1 MSKELKMEVFA
12 SKEPVKSVKLHV
24 YEFHTSELYENK
36 YRLIRSAVW
45 KMRNVNACGVF
56 EDGSYIYTTEKISEE
71 IPNATF
77 RLTYLGEQELNV
89 LDHKKVYSELIKHWI
104 TQKLRTVKIQK
115 NSKEYYKYACRSNV
129 TSRWIQ
135 TEKGFQTFY
144 SGNRQISLE
153 RKYNFTVK
161 ILDDGKAYLKIDT
174 SSVFSSNQT
183 VYDYITQGMNP
194 IGMEVKNEWGK
205 NNQTGILTE
214 ICDYTVVNKIDF
226 ADSLKAY
233 YTDMKKEGYRVENLP
248 DQTPVVRVELQVGK
262 IYPYY
267 PQALKPVLTR
277 EKVGQID
284 ARFSMAIEKY
294 IKRDMITRIELD
306 KDFIQDIGSIAQLGD
321 LEFENDMCNVKE
333 LGYLKGK
340 VESPALTCGQGK
352 RLRCGE
358 EFKVFNYGFYQKPDE
373 KIKIGYIYPKN
384 TVDLIKAVV
393 NGICEF
399 AAYGKYQGEKDAY
412 IIPGLLDI
420 QMKPMIKE
428 EYELGDITDYKRA
441 AQRLRKVEG
450 IDIVIGIVP
459 DGMDEDGPYNPF
471 KTIWAE
477 ANIPSQMISMKTAQL
492 FYRGKREGNKSKYYL
507 HNIVLGILGKTG
519 GIPWVIKEMPGNV
532 DCFVGLDVATLEK
545 GIHYPACSVVF
556 DKSGRL
562 LGLTHGA
569 APIIKNFKDANEE
582 LSFISEE
589 IKKLKDNG
597 VALNDICV
605 VARTKSLLDD
615 YVRQLKGEGINTFVI
630 KRNKN
635 DDRGLM
641 GVRVATMHR
650 VKGLEFKYVFVVAVN
665 NRIVPL
671 PAAINHT
678 DTISEA
684 ESITSEK
691 CLLYVSL
698 TRAQK
703 GAYITSYGKKSEFL
717 K

>member
-45 KMRNVNACGVF
+45 KMRNVNAYGVF

-214 ICDYTVVNKIDF
+214 ICDYTVVDKIDF

-306 KDFIQDIGSIAQLGD
+306 KDFIRDIGSIAQLGD

-399 AAYGKYQGEKDAY
+399 AAYGKYQGEKDA
-412 IIPGLLDI
+412 
-420 QMKPMIKE
+420 
-428 EYELGDITDYKRA
+428 
-441 AQRLRKVEG
+441 
-450 IDIVIGIVP
+450 
-459 DGMDEDGPYNPF
+459 
-471 KTIWAE
+471 
-477 ANIPSQMISMKTAQL
+477 
-492 FYRGKREGNKSKYYL
+492 
-507 HNIVLGILGKTG
+507 
-519 GIPWVIKEMPGNV
+519 
-532 DCFVGLDVATLEK
+532 
-545 GIHYPACSVVF
+545 
-556 DKSGRL
+556 
-562 LGLTHGA
+562 
-569 APIIKNFKDANEE
+569 
-582 LSFISEE
+582 
-589 IKKLKDNG
+589 
-597 VALNDICV
+597 
-605 VARTKSLLDD
+605 
-615 YVRQLKGEGINTFVI
+615 
-630 KRNKN
+630 
-635 DDRGLM
+635 
-641 GVRVATMHR
+641 
-650 VKGLEFKYVFVVAVN
+650 
-665 NRIVPL
+665 
-671 PAAINHT
+671 
-678 DTISEA
+678 
-684 ESITSEK
+684 
-691 CLLYVSL
+691 
-698 TRAQK
+698 
-703 GAYITSYGKKSEFL
+703 
-717 K
+717 

>member
-12 SKEPVKSVKLHV
+12 SKEPVKSVRLHV

-36 YRLIRSAVW
+36 YRLIRSAAW
-45 KMRNVNACGVF
+45 KVRNVNACGVF

-71 IPNATF
+71 ILNATF

-89 LDHKKVYSELIKHWI
+89 LHYKKVYSELIKHWI

-135 TEKGFQTFY
+135 TEQGFQTFY

-161 ILDDGKAYLKIDT
+161 ILEDGKAYLKIDT

-194 IGMEVKNEWGK
+194 VGMEVKNEWGK

-214 ICDYTVVNKIDF
+214 ICNYTVIDKIDF

-233 YTDMKKEGYRVENLP
+233 YTDVKKEGYRVEKLP
-248 DQTPVVRVELQVGK
+248 DQTLVVMVELQPGK

-306 KDFIQDIGSIAQLGD
+306 KDFIRDIGSIAQLDG
-321 LEFENDMCNVKE
+321 LEFENDMCTVEE
-333 LGYLKGK
+333 LGYRKGK
-340 VESPALTCGQGK
+340 VEAPALTCGQGK

-384 TVDLIKAVV
+384 TVDLMKAVV

-492 FYRGKREGNKSKYYL
+492 FYRGKKEGNKSKYYL
-507 HNIVLGILGKTG
+507 HNIVLGIFGKTG

-556 DKSGRL
+556 DKSGM
-562 LGLTHGA
+562 
-569 APIIKNFKDANEE
+569 II
-582 LSFISEE
+582 
-589 IKKLKDNG
+589 
-597 VALNDICV
+597 
-605 VARTKSLLDD
+605 
-615 YVRQLKGEGINTFVI
+615 
-630 KRNKN
+630 
-635 DDRGLM
+635 
-641 GVRVATMHR
+641 
-650 VKGLEFKYVFVVAVN
+650 
-665 NRIVPL
+665 
-671 PAAINHT
+671 
-678 DTISEA
+678 
-684 ESITSEK
+684 
-691 CLLYVSL
+691 
-698 TRAQK
+698 
-703 GAYITSYGKKSEFL
+703 
-717 K
+717 